1 MYMRRF
7 GSPSSIGYQFVK
19 VADEGIHDIGKHV
32 FGVFRFGCFSGNS
45 SNAFIYHRFDNE
57 GL

>member
-1 MYMRRF
+1 MRRF
-7 GSPSSIGYQFVK
+7 GSPSSISYQFVK
-19 VADEGIHDIGKHV
+19 VADEGNHDIGKHV
-32 FGVFRFGCFSGNS
+32 FGVFRFGCFSGDS

>member
-1 MYMRRF
+1 MRGF
-7 GSPSSIGYQFVK
+7 DSSSFIGYQFVK
-19 VADEGIHDIGKHV
+19 VADEGNHDIGKHV
-32 FGVFRFGCFSGNS
+32 FGVFRFGCFSGDS